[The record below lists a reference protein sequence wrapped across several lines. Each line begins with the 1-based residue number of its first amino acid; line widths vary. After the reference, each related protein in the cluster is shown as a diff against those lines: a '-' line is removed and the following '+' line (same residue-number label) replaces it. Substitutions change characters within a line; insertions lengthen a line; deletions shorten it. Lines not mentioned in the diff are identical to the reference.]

1 MKQSYCL
8 TLPQKTSLSA
18 YDLVQFFNQYHLE
31 LSLERELDKT
41 QGHFPMHFSGN
52 LLKCKKNT
60 SWESSFEVYPY
71 DDSSSQSDTYTLIVH
86 TYNCFDEL
94 SFAYLSFYFSQHN
107 GVVTRFHSQDF
118 VDIDELMLDVEKQV
132 LNEDKT
138 TQTPLIED
146 YYTID
151 NSIEQLAEKVM
162 QRIKQSQSSLT
173 PLSDLNVI
181 VHSNDFNQI
190 KDSDVFLEKL
200 VNFLDDNQLSKEALA
215 LLRSSLYP
223 NKKKKKFSTLP
234 VILIVVDIALSILIT
249 IAEGTFSSFLGCL
262 VATLGFIPFY
272 LLLRNF
278 LPKLHSALSLLFS
291 SYLTLTTFM
300 IIAIL
305 SELFFLLSYE
315 VYDFFI
321 SIAAMSM
328 IQSIIATI
336 LVLFYGFIL
345 LIKKAFSY

>member
-8 TLPQKTSLSA
+8 TLPAKTSLSA
-18 YDLVQFFNQYHLE
+18 YDLVQFFNQYHLD

-52 LLKCKKNT
+52 LLKCKKNI

-71 DDSSSQSDTYTLIVH
+71 KDSSSQNDTYTLIVH

-107 GVVTRFHSQDF
+107 GVVTHFNSQVF
-118 VDIDELMLDVEKQV
+118 LDIDALILDAENQV
-132 LNEDKT
+132 LNEEKT
-138 TQTPLIED
+138 VQAPLIED
-146 YYTID
+146 YYTEA
-151 NSIEQLAEKVM
+151 NPIERLAEKVM
-162 QRIKQSQSSLT
+162 QRIKQTQSSMT

-181 VHSNDFNQI
+181 VHSNEFNQV
-190 KDSDVFLEKL
+190 KDCDVFLEKL
-200 VNFLDDNQLSKEALA
+200 VIFLDENQLSKEALSI
-215 LLRSSLYP
+215 LRSSLYP
-223 NKKKKKFSTLP
+223 NKKKEKVSALP
-234 VILIVVDIALSILIT
+234 IMLIIIGIVLSILIT
-249 IAEGTFSSFLGCL
+249 ITDETFSSLFGCL
-262 VATLGFIPFY
+262 VATFGFIPFY
-272 LLLRNF
+272 LVLRNC
-278 LPKLHSALSLLFS
+278 LPKLHGALSLLFS
-291 SYLTLTTFM
+291 SYLTLATFM
-300 IIAIL
+300 SVAII
-305 SELFFLLSYE
+305 SEIFFILSYE

-345 LIKKAFSY
+345 LIKKALSY